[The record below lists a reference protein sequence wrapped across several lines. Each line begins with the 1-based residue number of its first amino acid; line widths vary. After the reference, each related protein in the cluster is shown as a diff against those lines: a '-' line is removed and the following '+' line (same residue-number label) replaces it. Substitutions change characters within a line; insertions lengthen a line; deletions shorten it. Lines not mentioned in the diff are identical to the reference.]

1 MQYLLSPP
9 VKLGFTESKQSARVL
24 TFVKFLGQRK
34 QKNHNGVTGCV
45 EVLKNLNFSGRYSSL
60 ALLLAIF
67 GLFHGTVMAEEG
79 PQEMVFPRIEQ
90 IVQSPPATGETT
102 PPVAAPPETP
112 TEIPRPAE
120 TPTTAPP
127 AQAEES
133 RVLVAE
139 VVVQGADRELENLVY
154 NTIRTRPGRSA
165 TRSQLQED
173 INAVFATGFF
183 ADVRAVPQDT
193 PLGVRVTFQVQP
205 NPVFQGVQIQI
216 APETMDKSIL
226 PAGVVEEIF
235 ASQYGKTLNLRELQ
249 AGVKKINDWYSKN
262 GYDLAQVIG
271 APQVTPDGRVI
282 LVISEGLIEKI
293 QVRYFNVEQEPVKAK
308 TREFIITREMRL
320 KAGDIFNRNTAQQD
334 LQRVFGLG
342 LFEDVRLSFSPG
354 SDPREVIVNVDVVE
368 GNTGS
373 LAAGGGISSNAGL
386 FGTVSYQQ
394 RNFGGNNQTLGAEV
408 QLGEREFLFD
418 LSFSDPW
425 IATDNFRTSYTVNVF
440 RRQSISLVYDG
451 ENSSIRTLNDNDS
464 PRIVR
469 TGGGITFV
477 RPLAPDVFTKPKWVV
492 SLGFNY
498 QQVQVQNANGDISPL
513 SAPLNGFGSQQLAF
527 SSSGIDDLLSLNIG
541 AIRDF
546 RDNPLQPTSGS
557 FLRLGLEQTIP
568 VGSGSIFGT
577 RVRGSYSYFIPV
589 RFINSFNLFETDIF
603 KGQQSLAF
611 NVQAGTVLGDLP
623 PYDAFIVGGSNSV
636 RGYAEGEVGSGRSYF
651 QATAEYRFPIVAI
664 IGGALFVDFGTTI
677 GSQGDVPGQ
686 PGIVRDLPGIGLGY
700 GLGVRVQSPV
710 GQIRVDYGFNVDGGS
725 RLHFGI
731 GERF

>member
-1 MQYLLSPP
+1 
-9 VKLGFTESKQSARVL
+9 
-24 TFVKFLGQRK
+24 
-34 QKNHNGVTGCV
+34 
-45 EVLKNLNFSGRYSSL
+45 
-60 ALLLAIF
+60 
-67 GLFHGTVMAEEG
+67 MAEEE
-79 PQEMVFPRIEQ
+79 PQETVFPRVEQ

-112 TEIPRPAE
+112 TETPSPAE

-127 AQAEES
+127 VPAEES

-154 NTIRTRPGRSA
+154 NTIRTRPGRST

-193 PLGVRVTFQVQP
+193 PLGVRVTFEVQP

-293 QVRYFNVEQEPVKAK
+293 QVRYFNVEQEPVKGK

-418 LSFSDPW
+418 LNFSDPW
-425 IATDNFRTSYTVNVF
+425 IAKDNFRTSYTVNVF

-513 SAPLNGFGSQQLAF
+513 SAPLKGFGSQQLAF
-527 SSSGIDDLLSLNIG
+527 SSSGIDDILSLNIG

-686 PGIVRDLPGIGLGY
+686 PGIVRGLPGTGLGY

>member
-1 MQYLLSPP
+1 
-9 VKLGFTESKQSARVL
+9 
-24 TFVKFLGQRK
+24 
-34 QKNHNGVTGCV
+34 
-45 EVLKNLNFSGRYSSL
+45 
-60 ALLLAIF
+60 
-67 GLFHGTVMAEEG
+67 MAEEE
-79 PQEMVFPRIEQ
+79 PPETVFPRVEQ
-90 IVQSPPATGETT
+90 LVQSPPATAETT
-102 PPVAAPPETP
+102 PPVAPAPETP
-112 TEIPRPAE
+112 TETPTPPE

-127 AQAEES
+127 APAEES

-154 NTIRTRPGRSA
+154 NTIRTRPGRST

-193 PLGVRVTFQVQP
+193 PLGVRVTFEVQP

-216 APETMDKSIL
+216 APETVDKSIL

-235 ASQYGKTLNLRELQ
+235 AGQYGKTLNLRELQ

-293 QVRYFNVEQEPVKAK
+293 QVRYFNVEQEPVKGK

-394 RNFGGNNQTLGAEV
+394 RNFGGNNQTLGAEF

-477 RPLAPDVFTKPKWVV
+477 RPLAPDVFTKPKWVL

-498 QQVQVQNANGDISPL
+498 QQVQVQNANGDISPV

-568 VGSGSIFGT
+568 VGSGSILGT

-611 NVQAGTVLGDLP
+611 NAQAGTVLGDLP

-664 IGGALFVDFGTTI
+664 IGGALFVDFGTTV

-686 PGIVRDLPGIGLGY
+686 PGIVRDLPGTGLGY

>member
-1 MQYLLSPP
+1 
-9 VKLGFTESKQSARVL
+9 
-24 TFVKFLGQRK
+24 
-34 QKNHNGVTGCV
+34 
-45 EVLKNLNFSGRYSSL
+45 
-60 ALLLAIF
+60 
-67 GLFHGTVMAEEG
+67 MAEEE
-79 PQEMVFPRIEQ
+79 PQETVFPRVEQ

-102 PPVAAPPETP
+102 PPAAAPPETP
-112 TEIPRPAE
+112 TETPSPAE

-127 AQAEES
+127 VAAEES
-133 RVLVAE
+133 RVLVSE

-154 NTIRTRPGRSA
+154 NTIRTRPGRST

-193 PLGVRVTFQVQP
+193 PLGVRVTFEVQP

-293 QVRYFNVEQEPVKAK
+293 QVRYFNVEQEPVKGK

-373 LAAGGGISSNAGL
+373 VAAGGGISSNAGL

-418 LSFSDPW
+418 LNFSDPW
-425 IATDNFRTSYTVNVF
+425 IAKDNFRTSYTVNVF

-527 SSSGIDDLLSLNIG
+527 SSSGIDDILSLNIG

-686 PGIVRDLPGIGLGY
+686 PGIVRGLPGTGLGY

>member
-1 MQYLLSPP
+1 
-9 VKLGFTESKQSARVL
+9 
-24 TFVKFLGQRK
+24 
-34 QKNHNGVTGCV
+34 
-45 EVLKNLNFSGRYSSL
+45 
-60 ALLLAIF
+60 
-67 GLFHGTVMAEEG
+67 MAEEE
-79 PQEMVFPRIEQ
+79 PQETVFPRVEQ

-102 PPVAAPPETP
+102 PPVAAPTETP
-112 TEIPRPAE
+112 TETPSPAE

-127 AQAEES
+127 VPAEES

-154 NTIRTRPGRSA
+154 NTIRTRPGRST

-193 PLGVRVTFQVQP
+193 PLGVRVTFEVQP

-216 APETMDKSIL
+216 APETLDKSIL

-293 QVRYFNVEQEPVKAK
+293 QVRYFNVEQEPVKGK

-477 RPLAPDVFTKPKWVV
+477 RPLAADVFTKPKWVV

-686 PGIVRDLPGIGLGY
+686 PGIVRDLPGTGLGY

-710 GQIRVDYGFNVDGGS
+710 GQIRVDYGFNVDGSS

>member
-1 MQYLLSPP
+1 M
-9 VKLGFTESKQSARVL
+9 
-24 TFVKFLGQRK
+24 
-34 QKNHNGVTGCV
+34 

-67 GLFHGTVMAEEG
+67 GLFHGTVMAEEE
-79 PQEMVFPRIEQ
+79 PQETVFPRVDQ

-112 TEIPRPAE
+112 TETPSPAE

-127 AQAEES
+127 VPAEES

-154 NTIRTRPGRSA
+154 NTIRTRPGRST

-193 PLGVRVTFQVQP
+193 PLGVRVTFEVQA

-216 APETMDKSIL
+216 APETLDKSIL
-226 PAGVVEEIF
+226 PTGVVEEIF

-293 QVRYFNVEQEPVKAK
+293 QVRYFNVEQEPVKGK

-477 RPLAPDVFTKPKWVV
+477 RPLAADVFTKPKWVV

-513 SAPLNGFGSQQLAF
+513 SAPLNGFGSQQLSF

-541 AIRDF
+541 AIQDF

-589 RFINSFNLFETDIF
+589 RLINSFNLFETDIF

-686 PGIVRDLPGIGLGY
+686 PGIVRDLPGTGLGY

-710 GQIRVDYGFNVDGGS
+710 GQIRVDYGFNVDGSS

>member
-1 MQYLLSPP
+1 
-9 VKLGFTESKQSARVL
+9 
-24 TFVKFLGQRK
+24 
-34 QKNHNGVTGCV
+34 V
-45 EVLKNLNFSGRYSSL
+45 EVLKNLNFSRRYSSL

-67 GLFHGTVMAEEG
+67 GLFHGTAIAQEE
-79 PQEMVFPRIEQ
+79 PPETVFPRVEQ
-90 IVQSPPATGETT
+90 LVQSPPATGETT
-102 PPVAAPPETP
+102 PPVAPPTETP
-112 TEIPRPAE
+112 TENPIPTE
-120 TPTTAPP
+120 TPTAAPP
-127 AQAEES
+127 APAEES

-139 VVVQGADRELENLVY
+139 VVVQGANRELENLVY

-193 PLGVRVTFQVQP
+193 PLGVRVTFEVQP

-216 APETMDKSIL
+216 APETVDKSIL

-271 APQVTPDGRVI
+271 APQVNPDGRVI

-373 LAAGGGISSNAGL
+373 VAAGGGISSNAGL

-686 PGIVRDLPGIGLGY
+686 PGIVRDLPGTGLGY

-710 GQIRVDYGFNVDGGS
+710 GQIRVDYGFNVDGSS
-725 RLHFGI
+725 RIHFGI

>member
-1 MQYLLSPP
+1 
-9 VKLGFTESKQSARVL
+9 
-24 TFVKFLGQRK
+24 
-34 QKNHNGVTGCV
+34 
-45 EVLKNLNFSGRYSSL
+45 
-60 ALLLAIF
+60 
-67 GLFHGTVMAEEG
+67 MAEEE
-79 PQEMVFPRIEQ
+79 PQETVFPRVEQ
-90 IVQSPPATGETT
+90 IVQFPPATGETT

-112 TEIPRPAE
+112 TETPSPAE
-120 TPTTAPP
+120 TPTIAPP
-127 AQAEES
+127 VAAEES

-154 NTIRTRPGRSA
+154 NTIRTRPGRST

-193 PLGVRVTFQVQP
+193 PLGVRVTFEVQP

-293 QVRYFNVEQEPVKAK
+293 QVRYFNVEQEPVKGK

-373 LAAGGGISSNAGL
+373 VAAGGGISSNAGL

-418 LSFSDPW
+418 LNFSDPW
-425 IATDNFRTSYTVNVF
+425 IAKDNFRTSYTVNVF

-527 SSSGIDDLLSLNIG
+527 SSSGIDDILSLNIG

-686 PGIVRDLPGIGLGY
+686 PGIVRGLPGTGLGY

>member
-1 MQYLLSPP
+1 S
-9 VKLGFTESKQSARVL
+9 T
-24 TFVKFLGQRK
+24 
-34 QKNHNGVTGCV
+34 
-45 EVLKNLNFSGRYSSL
+45 
-60 ALLLAIF
+60 
-67 GLFHGTVMAEEG
+67 
-79 PQEMVFPRIEQ
+79 
-90 IVQSPPATGETT
+90 
-102 PPVAAPPETP
+102 
-112 TEIPRPAE
+112 
-120 TPTTAPP
+120 
-127 AQAEES
+127 
-133 RVLVAE
+133 
-139 VVVQGADRELENLVY
+139 
-154 NTIRTRPGRSA
+154 

-193 PLGVRVTFQVQP
+193 PLGVRVTFEVQP

-216 APETMDKSIL
+216 APETVEKSIL

-235 ASQYGKTLNLRELQ
+235 AGQYGKTLNLRELQ

-293 QVRYFNVEQEPVKAK
+293 QVRYFNVEQEPVKGK

-394 RNFGGNNQTLGAEV
+394 RNFGGNNQTLGAEF

-477 RPLAPDVFTKPKWVV
+477 RPLAPDVFTKPKWVL

-498 QQVQVQNANGDISPL
+498 QQVQVQNANGDISPV

-568 VGSGSIFGT
+568 VGSGSILGT

-611 NVQAGTVLGDLP
+611 NAQAGTVLGDLP

-664 IGGALFVDFGTTI
+664 IGGALFVDFGTTV

-686 PGIVRDLPGIGLGY
+686 PGIVRDLPGTGLGY

>member
-1 MQYLLSPP
+1 
-9 VKLGFTESKQSARVL
+9 
-24 TFVKFLGQRK
+24 
-34 QKNHNGVTGCV
+34 V
-45 EVLKNLNFSGRYSSL
+45 EVLKNLNFSRRYSSL

-67 GLFHGTVMAEEG
+67 GLFHGTAIAQEE
-79 PQEMVFPRIEQ
+79 PPETVFPPVEE
-90 IVQSPPATGETT
+90 IVQSPPQGETT
-102 PPVAAPPETP
+102 PPVAPAMETSPPKGETTPPVPPP
-112 TEIPRPAE
+112 TE
-120 TPTTAPP
+120 TPTTTPTPTTPPP

-154 NTIRTRPGRSA
+154 NTIRTRPGRST

-193 PLGVRVTFQVQP
+193 PLGVRVTFEVQP

-216 APETMDKSIL
+216 APETVDKSIL

-293 QVRYFNVEQEPVKAK
+293 QVRYFNVEQEPVNGK

-686 PGIVRDLPGIGLGY
+686 PGIVRGLPGTGLGY

>member
-1 MQYLLSPP
+1 
-9 VKLGFTESKQSARVL
+9 
-24 TFVKFLGQRK
+24 
-34 QKNHNGVTGCV
+34 
-45 EVLKNLNFSGRYSSL
+45 
-60 ALLLAIF
+60 
-67 GLFHGTVMAEEG
+67 MAEEE
-79 PQEMVFPRIEQ
+79 PQETVFPRVEQ

-102 PPVAAPPETP
+102 PPVAAPTETP
-112 TEIPRPAE
+112 TETPTPPE

-127 AQAEES
+127 APAEES

-154 NTIRTRPGRSA
+154 NTIRTRPGRST

-193 PLGVRVTFQVQP
+193 PLGVRVTFEVQP

-216 APETMDKSIL
+216 APETLDKSIL

-293 QVRYFNVEQEPVKAK
+293 QVRYFNVEQEPVKGK

-342 LFEDVRLSFSPG
+342 LFEDVRLSFSAG

-527 SSSGIDDLLSLNIG
+527 SSSGIDDILSLNIG

-686 PGIVRDLPGIGLGY
+686 PGIVRDLPGTGLGY

>member
-1 MQYLLSPP
+1 
-9 VKLGFTESKQSARVL
+9 
-24 TFVKFLGQRK
+24 
-34 QKNHNGVTGCV
+34 
-45 EVLKNLNFSGRYSSL
+45 
-60 ALLLAIF
+60 
-67 GLFHGTVMAEEG
+67 MAEEE
-79 PQEMVFPRIEQ
+79 PPETVFPRVEQ
-90 IVQSPPATGETT
+90 LVQSPPATAETT
-102 PPVAAPPETP
+102 PPVAPAPETP
-112 TEIPRPAE
+112 TETPTPPE

-127 AQAEES
+127 APAEES

-139 VVVQGADRELENLVY
+139 VVVEGADRELENLVY
-154 NTIRTRPGRSA
+154 NTIRTRPGRST

-193 PLGVRVTFQVQP
+193 PLGVRVTFEVQP

-216 APETMDKSIL
+216 APETVDKSIL

-293 QVRYFNVEQEPVKAK
+293 QVRYFNVEQEPVKGK

-394 RNFGGNNQTLGAEV
+394 RNFGGNNQTLGAEF

-477 RPLAPDVFTKPKWVV
+477 RPLAPDVFTKPKWVL

-568 VGSGSIFGT
+568 VGSGSILGT

-611 NVQAGTVLGDLP
+611 NAQAGTVLGDLP

-664 IGGALFVDFGTTI
+664 IGGALFVDFGTTV

-686 PGIVRDLPGIGLGY
+686 PGIVRDLPGTGLGY

>member
-1 MQYLLSPP
+1 
-9 VKLGFTESKQSARVL
+9 
-24 TFVKFLGQRK
+24 
-34 QKNHNGVTGCV
+34 
-45 EVLKNLNFSGRYSSL
+45 
-60 ALLLAIF
+60 
-67 GLFHGTVMAEEG
+67 MAEEE
-79 PQEMVFPRIEQ
+79 PPETVFPRVEQ
-90 IVQSPPATGETT
+90 LVQSPPATGETT
-102 PPVAAPPETP
+102 PPVAPPTETPTPPETP
-112 TEIPRPAE
+112 
-120 TPTTAPP
+120 PTSPP

-139 VVVQGADRELENLVY
+139 VVVQGSDRELENLVY
-154 NTIRTRPGRSA
+154 NTIRTRPGRST

-193 PLGVRVTFQVQP
+193 PLGVRVTFEVQP

-216 APETMDKSIL
+216 APETVDKSIL

-235 ASQYGKTLNLRELQ
+235 AGQYGKTLNLRELQ

-293 QVRYFNVEQEPVKAK
+293 QVRYFNVEQEPVKGK

-477 RPLAPDVFTKPKWVV
+477 RPLAPDVFTKPKWVL

-589 RFINSFNLFETDIF
+589 RLINSFNLFETDIF

-664 IGGALFVDFGTTI
+664 IGGALFVDFGTTV

-686 PGIVRDLPGIGLGY
+686 PGIVRDLPGTGLGY

>member
-1 MQYLLSPP
+1 
-9 VKLGFTESKQSARVL
+9 
-24 TFVKFLGQRK
+24 
-34 QKNHNGVTGCV
+34 
-45 EVLKNLNFSGRYSSL
+45 
-60 ALLLAIF
+60 
-67 GLFHGTVMAEEG
+67 MAEEE

-102 PPVAAPPETP
+102 PPVAAPTETP
-112 TEIPRPAE
+112 TETPSPAE

-127 AQAEES
+127 VPAEES
-133 RVLVAE
+133 RVLVSE
-139 VVVQGADRELENLVY
+139 VVVQGSDRELENLVY
-154 NTIRTRPGRSA
+154 NTIRTRPGRST

-193 PLGVRVTFQVQP
+193 PLGVRVTFEVQP

-293 QVRYFNVEQEPVKAK
+293 QVRYFNVEQEPVKGK

-425 IATDNFRTSYTVNVF
+425 IAKDNFRTSYTVNVF

>member
-1 MQYLLSPP
+1 
-9 VKLGFTESKQSARVL
+9 
-24 TFVKFLGQRK
+24 
-34 QKNHNGVTGCV
+34 
-45 EVLKNLNFSGRYSSL
+45 
-60 ALLLAIF
+60 
-67 GLFHGTVMAEEG
+67 
-79 PQEMVFPRIEQ
+79 
-90 IVQSPPATGETT
+90 
-102 PPVAAPPETP
+102 PETP
-112 TEIPRPAE
+112 
-120 TPTTAPP
+120 PTSPP

-154 NTIRTRPGRSA
+154 NTIRTRPGRST

-193 PLGVRVTFQVQP
+193 PLGVRVTFEVQP

-216 APETMDKSIL
+216 APETVDKSIL

-293 QVRYFNVEQEPVKAK
+293 QVRYFNVEQEPVTAK

-527 SSSGIDDLLSLNIG
+527 SSSGTDDLLSLNFG
-541 AIRDF
+541 AIQDF

-686 PGIVRDLPGIGLGY
+686 PGIVRDLPGTGLGY

-710 GQIRVDYGFNVDGGS
+710 GQIRVDYGFNVDGSS

>member
-1 MQYLLSPP
+1 
-9 VKLGFTESKQSARVL
+9 
-24 TFVKFLGQRK
+24 
-34 QKNHNGVTGCV
+34 
-45 EVLKNLNFSGRYSSL
+45 
-60 ALLLAIF
+60 
-67 GLFHGTVMAEEG
+67 MAEEE
-79 PQEMVFPRIEQ
+79 PQETVFPRVEQ

-112 TEIPRPAE
+112 TETPSPAE

-127 AQAEES
+127 VAAEES

-154 NTIRTRPGRSA
+154 NTIRTRPGRST

-193 PLGVRVTFQVQP
+193 PLGVRVTFEVQP

-216 APETMDKSIL
+216 APETLDKSIL

-293 QVRYFNVEQEPVKAK
+293 QVRYFNVEQEPVKGK

-373 LAAGGGISSNAGL
+373 VAAGGGISSNAGL

-425 IATDNFRTSYTVNVF
+425 IAKDNFRTSYTVNVF

-527 SSSGIDDLLSLNIG
+527 SSSGIDDILSLNIG

-686 PGIVRDLPGIGLGY
+686 PGIVRGLPGTGLGY

>member
-1 MQYLLSPP
+1 
-9 VKLGFTESKQSARVL
+9 
-24 TFVKFLGQRK
+24 
-34 QKNHNGVTGCV
+34 
-45 EVLKNLNFSGRYSSL
+45 
-60 ALLLAIF
+60 
-67 GLFHGTVMAEEG
+67 MAEEE
-79 PQEMVFPRIEQ
+79 PQETVFPRVEQ

-112 TEIPRPAE
+112 TENPSPAE

-127 AQAEES
+127 VAAEES

-154 NTIRTRPGRSA
+154 NTIRTRPGRST

-193 PLGVRVTFQVQP
+193 PLGVRVTFEVQP

-216 APETMDKSIL
+216 APETLDKSIL

-293 QVRYFNVEQEPVKAK
+293 QVRYFNVEQEPVKGK

-368 GNTGS
+368 GNTSS

-477 RPLAPDVFTKPKWVV
+477 RPLAADVFTKPKWVV

-686 PGIVRDLPGIGLGY
+686 PGIVRGLPGTGLGY

>member
-1 MQYLLSPP
+1 
-9 VKLGFTESKQSARVL
+9 
-24 TFVKFLGQRK
+24 
-34 QKNHNGVTGCV
+34 V
-45 EVLKNLNFSGRYSSL
+45 EVLKNLNFSRPSSSL
-60 ALLLAIF
+60 ALVLAIF
-67 GLFHGTVMAEEG
+67 GLFQGTAIAQEE
-79 PQEMVFPRIEQ
+79 PQETVFPRVGE
-90 IVQSPPATGETT
+90 IVQSSPPAGETPPSVEQSPPPEQPT
-102 PPVAAPPETP
+102 PPESAPPVPTP
-112 TEIPRPAE
+112 TPS
-120 TPTTAPP
+120 PTPP

-154 NTIRTRPGRSA
+154 NTIRTRPGRTT
-165 TRSQLQED
+165 TRTQLQED

-193 PLGVRVTFQVQP
+193 PLGVRVAFEVQP

-216 APETMDKSIL
+216 APETAEKSIL
-226 PAGVVEEIF
+226 PATVVEEIF
-235 ASQYGKTLNLRELQ
+235 AGQYGKTLNLRELQ

-293 QVRYFNVEQEPVKAK
+293 QVRYFNVEQEPVKPK

-320 KAGDIFNRNTAQQD
+320 KAGDLFNRNTAQQD

-418 LSFSDPW
+418 LNFSDPW

-440 RRQSISLVYDG
+440 RRQSISLVFDG
-451 ENSSIRTLNDNDS
+451 ENDSIRTLNDNDS
-464 PRIVR
+464 PRVVR

-492 SLGFNY
+492 SAGFNY

-513 SAPLNGFGSQQLAF
+513 SAPLNGFDSQQLAF
-527 SSSGIDDLLSLNIG
+527 SSSGIDDILSLNFG
-541 AIRDF
+541 AIRDR

-557 FLRLGLEQTIP
+557 FLRLGLVQTIP

-589 RFINSFNLFETDIF
+589 QFINSFNLFETDIF

-664 IGGALFVDFGTTI
+664 IGGALFVDFGTTL

-710 GQIRVDYGFNVDGGS
+710 GQIRVDFGFNVDGGS

>member
-1 MQYLLSPP
+1 
-9 VKLGFTESKQSARVL
+9 
-24 TFVKFLGQRK
+24 
-34 QKNHNGVTGCV
+34 
-45 EVLKNLNFSGRYSSL
+45 
-60 ALLLAIF
+60 
-67 GLFHGTVMAEEG
+67 MAEEE
-79 PQEMVFPRIEQ
+79 PQETVFPRVEQ

-102 PPVAAPPETP
+102 PPVAAPTETP
-112 TEIPRPAE
+112 TETPSPAE

-127 AQAEES
+127 VPAEES

-154 NTIRTRPGRSA
+154 NTIRTRPGRST

-193 PLGVRVTFQVQP
+193 PLGVRVTFEVQP

-293 QVRYFNVEQEPVKAK
+293 QVRYFNVEQEPVKGK

-425 IATDNFRTSYTVNVF
+425 IAKDNFRTSYTVNVF

-686 PGIVRDLPGIGLGY
+686 PGIVRGLPGTGLGY

>member
-1 MQYLLSPP
+1 
-9 VKLGFTESKQSARVL
+9 
-24 TFVKFLGQRK
+24 
-34 QKNHNGVTGCV
+34 
-45 EVLKNLNFSGRYSSL
+45 
-60 ALLLAIF
+60 
-67 GLFHGTVMAEEG
+67 MAEEE

-102 PPVAAPPETP
+102 PPVAAPTETP
-112 TEIPRPAE
+112 TETPSPAE

-127 AQAEES
+127 VPAEES

-154 NTIRTRPGRSA
+154 NTIRTRPGRST

-193 PLGVRVTFQVQP
+193 PLGVRVTFEVQP

-293 QVRYFNVEQEPVKAK
+293 QVRYFNVEQEPVKGK

-425 IATDNFRTSYTVNVF
+425 IAKDNFRTSYTVNVF

-611 NVQAGTVLGDLP
+611 NVS
-623 PYDAFIVGGSNSV
+623 I
-636 RGYAEGEVGSGRSYF
+636 
-651 QATAEYRFPIVAI
+651 
-664 IGGALFVDFGTTI
+664 
-677 GSQGDVPGQ
+677 
-686 PGIVRDLPGIGLGY
+686 
-700 GLGVRVQSPV
+700 
-710 GQIRVDYGFNVDGGS
+710 
-725 RLHFGI
+725 
-731 GERF
+731 

>member
-1 MQYLLSPP
+1 
-9 VKLGFTESKQSARVL
+9 
-24 TFVKFLGQRK
+24 
-34 QKNHNGVTGCV
+34 
-45 EVLKNLNFSGRYSSL
+45 
-60 ALLLAIF
+60 
-67 GLFHGTVMAEEG
+67 
-79 PQEMVFPRIEQ
+79 
-90 IVQSPPATGETT
+90 
-102 PPVAAPPETP
+102 
-112 TEIPRPAE
+112 
-120 TPTTAPP
+120 
-127 AQAEES
+127 
-133 RVLVAE
+133 VAE

-154 NTIRTRPGRSA
+154 NTIRTRPGRST

-193 PLGVRVTFQVQP
+193 PLGVRVTFEVQP

-216 APETMDKSIL
+216 APETVDKSIL

-235 ASQYGKTLNLRELQ
+235 AGQYGKTLNLRELQ

-373 LAAGGGISSNAGL
+373 VAAGGGISSNAGL

-527 SSSGIDDLLSLNIG
+527 SSSGTDDLLSLNFG
-541 AIRDF
+541 AIQDF

-557 FLRLGLEQTIP
+557 FLRLGLEQTVP

-664 IGGALFVDFGTTI
+664 IGGALFVDFGTTV

-686 PGIVRDLPGIGLGY
+686 PGIVRDLPGTGLGY

>member
-1 MQYLLSPP
+1 
-9 VKLGFTESKQSARVL
+9 
-24 TFVKFLGQRK
+24 
-34 QKNHNGVTGCV
+34 
-45 EVLKNLNFSGRYSSL
+45 
-60 ALLLAIF
+60 
-67 GLFHGTVMAEEG
+67 MAEEE
-79 PQEMVFPRIEQ
+79 PQETVFPRVEQ

-102 PPVAAPPETP
+102 PPAAAPPETP
-112 TEIPRPAE
+112 TETPSPAE

-127 AQAEES
+127 VAAEES

-154 NTIRTRPGRSA
+154 NTIRTRPGRST

-193 PLGVRVTFQVQP
+193 PLGVRVTFEVQP

-373 LAAGGGISSNAGL
+373 VAAGGGISSNAGL

-418 LSFSDPW
+418 LNFSDPW
-425 IATDNFRTSYTVNVF
+425 IAKDNFRTSYTVNVF

-527 SSSGIDDLLSLNIG
+527 SSSGIDDILSLNIG

-686 PGIVRDLPGIGLGY
+686 PGIVRGLPGTGLGY

>member
-1 MQYLLSPP
+1 
-9 VKLGFTESKQSARVL
+9 
-24 TFVKFLGQRK
+24 
-34 QKNHNGVTGCV
+34 
-45 EVLKNLNFSGRYSSL
+45 
-60 ALLLAIF
+60 
-67 GLFHGTVMAEEG
+67 MAEEE
-79 PQEMVFPRIEQ
+79 PPETVFPRVEQ
-90 IVQSPPATGETT
+90 LVQSPPATAETT
-102 PPVAAPPETP
+102 PPVAPAPETP
-112 TEIPRPAE
+112 TETPTPPE

-127 AQAEES
+127 APAEES

-139 VVVQGADRELENLVY
+139 VVVEGADRELENLVY
-154 NTIRTRPGRSA
+154 NTIRTRPGRST

-193 PLGVRVTFQVQP
+193 PLGVRVTFEVQP

-216 APETMDKSIL
+216 APETLDKSIL

-271 APQVTPDGRVI
+271 APQVNPDGRVI

-513 SAPLNGFGSQQLAF
+513 SAPLNGFGSQKLAF
-527 SSSGIDDLLSLNIG
+527 SSSGTDDLLSLNFG
-541 AIRDF
+541 AIQDF

-557 FLRLGLEQTIP
+557 FLRLGLEQTVP

-589 RFINSFNLFETDIF
+589 QFINPFNLFETDIF

-686 PGIVRDLPGIGLGY
+686 PGIVRDLPGTGLGY

-710 GQIRVDYGFNVDGGS
+710 GQIRVDYGFNVDGSS
-725 RLHFGI
+725 RIHFGI

>member
-1 MQYLLSPP
+1 
-9 VKLGFTESKQSARVL
+9 
-24 TFVKFLGQRK
+24 
-34 QKNHNGVTGCV
+34 
-45 EVLKNLNFSGRYSSL
+45 
-60 ALLLAIF
+60 
-67 GLFHGTVMAEEG
+67 
-79 PQEMVFPRIEQ
+79 
-90 IVQSPPATGETT
+90 
-102 PPVAAPPETP
+102 
-112 TEIPRPAE
+112 
-120 TPTTAPP
+120 
-127 AQAEES
+127 
-133 RVLVAE
+133 
-139 VVVQGADRELENLVY
+139 
-154 NTIRTRPGRSA
+154 
-165 TRSQLQED
+165 
-173 INAVFATGFF
+173 
-183 ADVRAVPQDT
+183 
-193 PLGVRVTFQVQP
+193 
-205 NPVFQGVQIQI
+205 
-216 APETMDKSIL
+216 
-226 PAGVVEEIF
+226 
-235 ASQYGKTLNLRELQ
+235 
-249 AGVKKINDWYSKN
+249 
-262 GYDLAQVIG
+262 
-271 APQVTPDGRVI
+271 
-282 LVISEGLIEKI
+282 
-293 QVRYFNVEQEPVKAK
+293 
-308 TREFIITREMRL
+308 
-320 KAGDIFNRNTAQQD
+320 
-334 LQRVFGLG
+334 
-342 LFEDVRLSFSPG
+342 
-354 SDPREVIVNVDVVE
+354 VIVNVDVVE

-394 RNFGGNNQTLGAEV
+394 RNFGGNNQTLGAEF

-477 RPLAPDVFTKPKWVV
+477 RPLAPDVFTKPKWVL

-498 QQVQVQNANGDISPL
+498 QQVQVQNANGDISPV
-513 SAPLNGFGSQQLAF
+513 SAPLHGFGSQQLAF

-557 FLRLGLEQTIP
+557 FLRLGLEQTVP

-611 NVQAGTVLGDLP
+611 NAQAGTVLGDLP

-664 IGGALFVDFGTTI
+664 IGGALFVDFGTTV

-686 PGIVRDLPGIGLGY
+686 PGIVRDLPGTGLGY

>member
-1 MQYLLSPP
+1 
-9 VKLGFTESKQSARVL
+9 
-24 TFVKFLGQRK
+24 
-34 QKNHNGVTGCV
+34 
-45 EVLKNLNFSGRYSSL
+45 
-60 ALLLAIF
+60 
-67 GLFHGTVMAEEG
+67 MAEEE
-79 PQEMVFPRIEQ
+79 PQETVFPRVEQ

-112 TEIPRPAE
+112 TEPPSPAE

-127 AQAEES
+127 VPAEES

-154 NTIRTRPGRSA
+154 NTIRTRPGRST

-193 PLGVRVTFQVQP
+193 PLGVRVTFEVQP

-216 APETMDKSIL
+216 APETLDKSIL

-293 QVRYFNVEQEPVKAK
+293 QVRYFNVEQEPVKGK

-477 RPLAPDVFTKPKWVV
+477 RPLAADVFTKPKWVV

-686 PGIVRDLPGIGLGY
+686 PGIVRDLPGTGLGY

-710 GQIRVDYGFNVDGGS
+710 GQIRVDYGFNVDGSS

>member
-1 MQYLLSPP
+1 
-9 VKLGFTESKQSARVL
+9 
-24 TFVKFLGQRK
+24 
-34 QKNHNGVTGCV
+34 
-45 EVLKNLNFSGRYSSL
+45 
-60 ALLLAIF
+60 
-67 GLFHGTVMAEEG
+67 MAEEE
-79 PQEMVFPRIEQ
+79 PQETVFPRVEQ

-112 TEIPRPAE
+112 TETPSPAE

-127 AQAEES
+127 VPAEES

-154 NTIRTRPGRSA
+154 NTIRTRPGRST

-193 PLGVRVTFQVQP
+193 PLGVRVTFEVQP

-216 APETMDKSIL
+216 APETLDKSIL
-226 PAGVVEEIF
+226 PTRVVEEIF

-293 QVRYFNVEQEPVKAK
+293 QVRYFNVEQEPVNGK

-686 PGIVRDLPGIGLGY
+686 PGIVRGLPGTGLGY

>member
-1 MQYLLSPP
+1 M
-9 VKLGFTESKQSARVL
+9 
-24 TFVKFLGQRK
+24 
-34 QKNHNGVTGCV
+34 

-67 GLFHGTVMAEEG
+67 GLFHGTVMAEEE

-102 PPVAAPPETP
+102 PPVAAPTETP
-112 TEIPRPAE
+112 TETPSPAE

-127 AQAEES
+127 VPAEES
-133 RVLVAE
+133 RVLVSE
-139 VVVQGADRELENLVY
+139 VVVQGSDRELENLVY
-154 NTIRTRPGRSA
+154 NTIRTRPGRST

-193 PLGVRVTFQVQP
+193 PLGVRVTFEVQP

-293 QVRYFNVEQEPVKAK
+293 QVRYFNVEQEPVKGK

-425 IATDNFRTSYTVNVF
+425 IAKDNFRTSYTVNVF

-710 GQIRVDYGFNVDGGS
+710 GQIRVDFGFNVDGGS

>member
-1 MQYLLSPP
+1 
-9 VKLGFTESKQSARVL
+9 
-24 TFVKFLGQRK
+24 
-34 QKNHNGVTGCV
+34 
-45 EVLKNLNFSGRYSSL
+45 
-60 ALLLAIF
+60 
-67 GLFHGTVMAEEG
+67 MAEEE
-79 PQEMVFPRIEQ
+79 PPETVFPRVEQ
-90 IVQSPPATGETT
+90 LVQSPPATGETT
-102 PPVAAPPETP
+102 PPVLPPPETP
-112 TEIPRPAE
+112 T
-120 TPTTAPP
+120 TPPP

-193 PLGVRVTFQVQP
+193 PLGVRVTFEVQP

-216 APETMDKSIL
+216 APETVDKSIL

-408 QLGEREFLFD
+408 QLGERELLFD

-425 IATDNFRTSYTVNVF
+425 IAKDNFRTSYTVNVF

-451 ENSSIRTLNDNDS
+451 ENSSIRTLNNNDS

-686 PGIVRDLPGIGLGY
+686 PGIVRDLPGTGLGY

>member
-1 MQYLLSPP
+1 
-9 VKLGFTESKQSARVL
+9 
-24 TFVKFLGQRK
+24 
-34 QKNHNGVTGCV
+34 
-45 EVLKNLNFSGRYSSL
+45 
-60 ALLLAIF
+60 
-67 GLFHGTVMAEEG
+67 MAEEE
-79 PQEMVFPRIEQ
+79 PQETVFPRVEQ

-102 PPVAAPPETP
+102 PPVAAPTETP
-112 TEIPRPAE
+112 TETPSPAE

-127 AQAEES
+127 VPAEES

-154 NTIRTRPGRSA
+154 NTIRTRPGRST

-193 PLGVRVTFQVQP
+193 PLGVRVTFEVQA

-216 APETMDKSIL
+216 APETLDKSIL
-226 PAGVVEEIF
+226 PTGVVEEIF

-293 QVRYFNVEQEPVKAK
+293 QVRYFNVEQEPVKGK

-477 RPLAPDVFTKPKWVV
+477 RPLAADVFTKPKWVV

-677 GSQGDVPGQ
+677 GSQSDVPGQ
-686 PGIVRDLPGIGLGY
+686 PGIVRDLPGTGLGY

-710 GQIRVDYGFNVDGGS
+710 GQIRVDYGFNVDGSS

>member
-1 MQYLLSPP
+1 
-9 VKLGFTESKQSARVL
+9 
-24 TFVKFLGQRK
+24 
-34 QKNHNGVTGCV
+34 
-45 EVLKNLNFSGRYSSL
+45 
-60 ALLLAIF
+60 
-67 GLFHGTVMAEEG
+67 MAEEG

-193 PLGVRVTFQVQP
+193 PLGVRVTFEVQP

-636 RGYAEGEVGSGRSYF
+636 RGYAEGEVGSGRSYL

>member
-1 MQYLLSPP
+1 
-9 VKLGFTESKQSARVL
+9 
-24 TFVKFLGQRK
+24 
-34 QKNHNGVTGCV
+34 
-45 EVLKNLNFSGRYSSL
+45 
-60 ALLLAIF
+60 
-67 GLFHGTVMAEEG
+67 MAEEE
-79 PQEMVFPRIEQ
+79 PPETVFPRVEQ
-90 IVQSPPATGETT
+90 LVQSPPATAETT
-102 PPVAAPPETP
+102 PPVAPAPETP
-112 TEIPRPAE
+112 TETPTPPE

-127 AQAEES
+127 APAEES

-154 NTIRTRPGRSA
+154 NTIRTRPGRST

-193 PLGVRVTFQVQP
+193 PLGVRVTFEVQP

-216 APETMDKSIL
+216 APETVEKSIL

-235 ASQYGKTLNLRELQ
+235 AGQYGKTLNLRELQ

-293 QVRYFNVEQEPVKAK
+293 QVRYFNVEQEPVKGK

-394 RNFGGNNQTLGAEV
+394 RNFGGNNQTLGAEF

-498 QQVQVQNANGDISPL
+498 QQVQVQNANGDISPV

-568 VGSGSIFGT
+568 VGSGSILGT

-611 NVQAGTVLGDLP
+611 NAQAGTVLGDLP

-664 IGGALFVDFGTTI
+664 IGGALFVDFGTTV

-686 PGIVRDLPGIGLGY
+686 PGIVRDLPGTGLGY

>member
-1 MQYLLSPP
+1 
-9 VKLGFTESKQSARVL
+9 
-24 TFVKFLGQRK
+24 
-34 QKNHNGVTGCV
+34 
-45 EVLKNLNFSGRYSSL
+45 
-60 ALLLAIF
+60 
-67 GLFHGTVMAEEG
+67 MAEEE
-79 PQEMVFPRIEQ
+79 PPETVFPRVEQ
-90 IVQSPPATGETT
+90 LVQSPPATAETT
-102 PPVAAPPETP
+102 PPVAPAPETP
-112 TEIPRPAE
+112 TETPTPPE

-127 AQAEES
+127 APAEES

-139 VVVQGADRELENLVY
+139 VVVEGADRELENLVY
-154 NTIRTRPGRSA
+154 NTIRTRPGRST

-193 PLGVRVTFQVQP
+193 PLGVRVTFEVQP

-216 APETMDKSIL
+216 APETLDKSIL

-235 ASQYGKTLNLRELQ
+235 AGQYGKTLNLRELQ

-394 RNFGGNNQTLGAEV
+394 RNFGGNNQTLGAEF

-527 SSSGIDDLLSLNIG
+527 SSSGIDDILSLNIG

-686 PGIVRDLPGIGLGY
+686 PGIVRDLPGTGLGY

-710 GQIRVDYGFNVDGGS
+710 GQIRVDYGFNVDGSS

>member
-1 MQYLLSPP
+1 
-9 VKLGFTESKQSARVL
+9 
-24 TFVKFLGQRK
+24 
-34 QKNHNGVTGCV
+34 
-45 EVLKNLNFSGRYSSL
+45 
-60 ALLLAIF
+60 
-67 GLFHGTVMAEEG
+67 MAEEE
-79 PQEMVFPRIEQ
+79 PPETVFPRVEQ
-90 IVQSPPATGETT
+90 LVQSPPATAETT
-102 PPVAAPPETP
+102 PPVAPAPETP
-112 TEIPRPAE
+112 TETPTPPE

-127 AQAEES
+127 APAEES

-139 VVVQGADRELENLVY
+139 VVVEGADRELENLVY
-154 NTIRTRPGRSA
+154 NTIRTRPGRST

-193 PLGVRVTFQVQP
+193 PLGVRVTFEVQP

-216 APETMDKSIL
+216 APETLDKSIL

-235 ASQYGKTLNLRELQ
+235 AGQYGKTLNLRELQ

-394 RNFGGNNQTLGAEV
+394 RNFGGNNQTLGAEF

-477 RPLAPDVFTKPKWVV
+477 RPLAPDVFTKPKWVL

-498 QQVQVQNANGDISPL
+498 QQVQVQNANGDISPV

-568 VGSGSIFGT
+568 VGSGSILGT

-611 NVQAGTVLGDLP
+611 NAQAGTVLGDLP

-664 IGGALFVDFGTTI
+664 IGGALFVDFGTTV

-686 PGIVRDLPGIGLGY
+686 PGIVRDLPGTGLGY

>member
-1 MQYLLSPP
+1 
-9 VKLGFTESKQSARVL
+9 
-24 TFVKFLGQRK
+24 
-34 QKNHNGVTGCV
+34 
-45 EVLKNLNFSGRYSSL
+45 
-60 ALLLAIF
+60 
-67 GLFHGTVMAEEG
+67 MAEEE
-79 PQEMVFPRIEQ
+79 PQETVFPRVEQ

-102 PPVAAPPETP
+102 PPVAAPTETP
-112 TEIPRPAE
+112 TETPSPAE

-127 AQAEES
+127 VPAEES

-154 NTIRTRPGRSA
+154 NTIRTRPGRST

-193 PLGVRVTFQVQP
+193 PLGVRVTFEVQA

-216 APETMDKSIL
+216 APETLDKSIL
-226 PAGVVEEIF
+226 PTGVVEEIF

-293 QVRYFNVEQEPVKAK
+293 QVRYFNVEQEPVKGK

-477 RPLAPDVFTKPKWVV
+477 RPLAADVFTKPKWVV

-686 PGIVRDLPGIGLGY
+686 PGIVRDLPGTGLGY

-710 GQIRVDYGFNVDGGS
+710 GQIRVDYGFNVDGSS

>member
-1 MQYLLSPP
+1 
-9 VKLGFTESKQSARVL
+9 
-24 TFVKFLGQRK
+24 
-34 QKNHNGVTGCV
+34 
-45 EVLKNLNFSGRYSSL
+45 
-60 ALLLAIF
+60 
-67 GLFHGTVMAEEG
+67 MAEEE

-102 PPVAAPPETP
+102 PPVAAPTETP
-112 TEIPRPAE
+112 TETPSPAE

-127 AQAEES
+127 VPAEES

-154 NTIRTRPGRSA
+154 NTIRTRPGRST

-193 PLGVRVTFQVQP
+193 PLGVRVTFEVQP

-293 QVRYFNVEQEPVKAK
+293 QVRYFNVEQEPVKGK

-425 IATDNFRTSYTVNVF
+425 IAKDNFRTSYTVNVF

-686 PGIVRDLPGIGLGY
+686 PGIVRDLPGTGLGY

-710 GQIRVDYGFNVDGGS
+710 GQIRVDFGFNVDGGS

>member
-1 MQYLLSPP
+1 
-9 VKLGFTESKQSARVL
+9 
-24 TFVKFLGQRK
+24 
-34 QKNHNGVTGCV
+34 
-45 EVLKNLNFSGRYSSL
+45 
-60 ALLLAIF
+60 
-67 GLFHGTVMAEEG
+67 MAEEE
-79 PQEMVFPRIEQ
+79 PQETVFPRVEQ

-102 PPVAAPPETP
+102 PPVAAPTETP
-112 TEIPRPAE
+112 TETPTPPE

-127 AQAEES
+127 APAEES

-154 NTIRTRPGRSA
+154 NTIRTRPGRST

-193 PLGVRVTFQVQP
+193 PLGVRVTFEVQP

-216 APETMDKSIL
+216 APETLDKSIL

-293 QVRYFNVEQEPVKAK
+293 QVRYFNVEQEPVKGK

-342 LFEDVRLSFSPG
+342 LFEDVRLSFSAG

-425 IATDNFRTSYTVNVF
+425 IAKDNFRTSYTVNVF

-686 PGIVRDLPGIGLGY
+686 PGIVRGLPGTGLGY

>member
-1 MQYLLSPP
+1 
-9 VKLGFTESKQSARVL
+9 
-24 TFVKFLGQRK
+24 
-34 QKNHNGVTGCV
+34 
-45 EVLKNLNFSGRYSSL
+45 
-60 ALLLAIF
+60 
-67 GLFHGTVMAEEG
+67 MAEEE
-79 PQEMVFPRIEQ
+79 PQETVFPRVEQ

-102 PPVAAPPETP
+102 PPAAAPPETP
-112 TEIPRPAE
+112 TETPSPAE

-127 AQAEES
+127 VAAEES

-154 NTIRTRPGRSA
+154 NTIRTRPGRST

-193 PLGVRVTFQVQP
+193 PLGVRVTFEVQP

-216 APETMDKSIL
+216 APETLDKSIL

-235 ASQYGKTLNLRELQ
+235 AGQYGKTLNLRELQ

-293 QVRYFNVEQEPVKAK
+293 QVRYFNVEQEPVKGK

-394 RNFGGNNQTLGAEV
+394 RNFGGNNQTLGAEF

-527 SSSGIDDLLSLNIG
+527 SSSGIDDILSLNIG

-686 PGIVRDLPGIGLGY
+686 PGIVRGLPGTGLGY

>member
-1 MQYLLSPP
+1 
-9 VKLGFTESKQSARVL
+9 
-24 TFVKFLGQRK
+24 
-34 QKNHNGVTGCV
+34 
-45 EVLKNLNFSGRYSSL
+45 
-60 ALLLAIF
+60 
-67 GLFHGTVMAEEG
+67 MAEEE
-79 PQEMVFPRIEQ
+79 PQETVFPRVEQ

-112 TEIPRPAE
+112 TETPSPAE

-127 AQAEES
+127 VPAEES

-154 NTIRTRPGRSA
+154 NTIRTRPGRST

-193 PLGVRVTFQVQP
+193 PLGVRVTFEVQP

-216 APETMDKSIL
+216 APETLDKSIL
-226 PAGVVEEIF
+226 PTRVVEEIF

-293 QVRYFNVEQEPVKAK
+293 QVRYFNVEQEPVNGK

-686 PGIVRDLPGIGLGY
+686 PGIVRDLPGTGLGY

>member
-1 MQYLLSPP
+1 VS
-9 VKLGFTESKQSARVL
+9 
-24 TFVKFLGQRK
+24 
-34 QKNHNGVTGCV
+34 
-45 EVLKNLNFSGRYSSL
+45 
-60 ALLLAIF
+60 
-67 GLFHGTVMAEEG
+67 
-79 PQEMVFPRIEQ
+79 
-90 IVQSPPATGETT
+90 
-102 PPVAAPPETP
+102 
-112 TEIPRPAE
+112 
-120 TPTTAPP
+120 
-127 AQAEES
+127 
-133 RVLVAE
+133 E

-154 NTIRTRPGRSA
+154 NTIRTRPGRST

-193 PLGVRVTFQVQP
+193 PLGVRVTFEVQP

-293 QVRYFNVEQEPVKAK
+293 QVRYFNVEQEPVKGK

-513 SAPLNGFGSQQLAF
+513 SAPLNGFDSQQLAF
-527 SSSGIDDLLSLNIG
+527 SSSGTDDLLSLNFG
-541 AIRDF
+541 AIQDF

-557 FLRLGLEQTIP
+557 FLRLGLEQTVP

-636 RGYAEGEVGSGRSYF
+636 RGYAEGEVGNGRSYF

-664 IGGALFVDFGTTI
+664 IGGALFVDFGTTV

-686 PGIVRDLPGIGLGY
+686 PGIVRDLPGTGLGY

>member
-1 MQYLLSPP
+1 
-9 VKLGFTESKQSARVL
+9 
-24 TFVKFLGQRK
+24 
-34 QKNHNGVTGCV
+34 
-45 EVLKNLNFSGRYSSL
+45 
-60 ALLLAIF
+60 
-67 GLFHGTVMAEEG
+67 MAEEE
-79 PQEMVFPRIEQ
+79 PPETVFPRVEQ
-90 IVQSPPATGETT
+90 LVQSPPATAETT
-102 PPVAAPPETP
+102 PPVAPAPETP
-112 TEIPRPAE
+112 TETPTPPE

-127 AQAEES
+127 APAEES

-154 NTIRTRPGRSA
+154 NTIRTRPGRST

-193 PLGVRVTFQVQP
+193 PLGVRVTFEVQP

-216 APETMDKSIL
+216 APETVEKSIL

-235 ASQYGKTLNLRELQ
+235 AGQYGKTLNLRELQ

-293 QVRYFNVEQEPVKAK
+293 QVRYFNVEQEPVKGK

-394 RNFGGNNQTLGAEV
+394 RNFGGNNQTLGAEF

-477 RPLAPDVFTKPKWVV
+477 RPLAPDVFTKPKWVL

-498 QQVQVQNANGDISPL
+498 QQVQVQNANGDISPV

-568 VGSGSIFGT
+568 VGSGSILGT

-611 NVQAGTVLGDLP
+611 NAQAGTVLGDLP

-664 IGGALFVDFGTTI
+664 IGGALFVDFGTTV

-686 PGIVRDLPGIGLGY
+686 PGIVRDLPGTGLGY

-710 GQIRVDYGFNVDGGS
+710 GQIRVDYGFNVDGVEMRKPEGTLPFANNFWGTFLNVDYRNS
-725 RLHFGI
+725 GLSS
-731 GERF
+731 